1 MAKYITI
8 RMITSNNRQ
17 CFVPK
22 IKCFDTVNAAKVEA
36 DKHPFETKVYKI
48 KKNNEVEQIDT

>member
-22 IKCFDTVNAAKVEA
+22 IKCFDTVNAAKIEA
-36 DKHPFETKVYKI
+36 DKFPFETKVYKI
-48 KKNNEVEQIDT
+48 KKNNEDEQVN

>member
-17 CFVPK
+17 CSVHK

-36 DKHPFETKVYKI
+36 DKYPFETKVYKI
-48 KKNNEVEQIDT
+48 KKNNEVELVD

>member
-17 CFVPK
+17 CTVPK
-22 IKCFDTVNAAKVEA
+22 IKCFDTVNAAKIEA
-36 DKHPFETKVYKI
+36 DKFPFETKVYKI
-48 KKNNEVEQIDT
+48 KKNNEVELVN

>member
-8 RMITSNNRQ
+8 RMITSNNNSII
-17 CFVPK
+17 VPK
-22 IKCFDTVNAAKVEA
+22 IKCFDTVNTAKVEA

-48 KKNNEVEQIDT
+48 KKNNEVELVN

>member
-17 CFVPK
+17 CSVPK
-22 IKCFDTVNAAKVEA
+22 IKCFDTVNAAKIEA

-48 KKNNEVEQIDT
+48 KKNNEVEQVN